1 MDVMNSPMLKS
12 EIAESPW
19 TGKRMKR
26 LVLSV
31 TGFAILVLFLP
42 WTQNIQTNG
51 KITTLLPGQR
61 PQVLQAVIGGKIEKW
76 MVKEGD
82 FVKKGDTIVVLSE
95 VKDAYLDPKLINQTE
110 IKLKAKENSVL
121 SYSSKID
128 AINQQITQL
137 EESRVLKLT
146 QGKAKIRQEEMKLE
160 AEEADLQA
168 ALGNYRIAYSQYQRD
183 SALLTKGIKSP
194 LDVENRKQKLQE
206 ANAKRQTAEAKVKVA
221 IAALE
226 NAKTEINSI
235 VADYGEKLAKAES
248 DRFSTMSMQLESE
261 SEVAGLRNSL
271 SNYEIRFGF
280 YNITAPQDGYV
291 TKTISNGIGE
301 ILKEGSTVCTIMPF
315 EFSTAVEIY
324 VDPVDMPLVSKGNT
338 MRFVFDGWPAVFFS
352 GWPGMSY
359 GTFPGKVVAI
369 DNVPGENGKFRLL
382 VSPDGTK
389 PWPEQ
394 LKVGTGARAYMLLN
408 SVPVWYELWRTINGF
423 PANFYKVKE
432 GSEKSAGKE
441 KEKEQK

>member
-1 MDVMNSPMLKS
+1 MIKS
-12 EIAESPW
+12 EVVESPW
-19 TGKRMKR
+19 IGKRMKR
-26 LVLSV
+26 LVFSM
-31 TGFAILVLFLP
+31 TGFAILILFLP

-51 KITTLLPGQR
+51 KVTTLLPGQR
-61 PQVLQAVIGGKIEKW
+61 PQILQAIIGGKIEKW

-95 VKDAYLDPKLINQTE
+95 VKDSYLDPKLIDQTE
-110 IKLKAKENSVL
+110 IKLQAKENSVL

-128 AINQQITQL
+128 AINRQITQL
-137 EESRVLKLT
+137 EESRSLKLT
-146 QGKAKIRQEEMKLE
+146 QAKAKIRQEEMKLE
-160 AEEADLQA
+160 AEQAEFQA

-183 SALLTKGIKSP
+183 SALLTKGLKSP
-194 LDVENRKQKLQE
+194 LDVENRKQKVQE
-206 ANAKRQTAEAKVKVA
+206 TNAKRLTAEAKVKVA

-226 NAKTEINSI
+226 NAKTEIQSI
-235 VADYGEKLAKAES
+235 IADYGEKLAKAES
-248 DRFSTMSMQLESE
+248 DRFSTMGLQLESE

-315 EFSTAVEIY
+315 QFSTAVEIY
-324 VDPVDMPLVSKGNT
+324 VDPVDMPLVNKGNT

-382 VSPDGTK
+382 VSPDGSK

-423 PANFYKVKE
+423 PADFYKVKGE
-432 GSEKSAGKE
+432 EKAAGKE
-441 KEKEQK
+441 KEQK